1 MRKPN
6 NKLLTPKSER
16 EELFDAI
23 LGPDEEMDEEL
34 ADEILA
40 TYGIA
45 GADLVEEFAL
55 RLQAELRKHYAETHE
70 VSEPLSAAL
79 KSIREQQRAAEP
91 VPVRPGSWI
100 ARFLGGTPPQDAQCQ
115 PQVSFHNL
123 QKDVVSMNDK
133 EILDELENELNQTE
147 TE

>member
-6 NKLLTPKSER
+6 NNLLTPKSER

-23 LGPDEEMDEEL
+23 FGPDEEMDEEL
-34 ADEILA
+34 AEEILA

-45 GADLVEEFAL
+45 GSDLVEEFAL
-55 RLQAELRKHYAETHE
+55 RLQAELRKHYAETHK

-91 VPVRPGSWI
+91 VPVKPEPWI
-100 ARFLGGTPPQDAQCQ
+100 ASVLGGTRQDAQCQ

-123 QKDVVSMNDK
+123 QKDAVSMNDK